1 MQENNGNKNNELK
14 LMFFLDFHDS
24 PCEGSQEKVFPL
36 TSGDE

>member
-14 LMFFLDFHDS
+14 LMFFLDLHDS
-24 PCEGSQEKVFPL
+24 PCEGSQEIFPL